1 MQNLSEMRLLKS
13 LEKKSRVKITMCSD
27 KKRDKLSLG
36 LKDIRV
42 SRHRQ
47 TWWMGSGKRGR

>member
-13 LEKKSRVKITMCSD
+13 LEKKSRVKITLCND

-36 LKDIRV
+36 LKDVRV
-42 SRHRQ
+42 RRHCQ
-47 TWWMGSGKRGR
+47 TWWMGSGKRDR